1 MKNTIK
7 EVQSFEQL
15 EFCMKQKHLAPEEM
29 VSSVPTHLKSH
40 FHIFLHDF
48 KNILHCVFTSF
59 YFLAFILTF

>member
-7 EVQSFEQL
+7 EVQRFEQL
-15 EFCMKQKHLAPEEM
+15 EFCMKQKQEM

-40 FHIFLHDF
+40 VHIFLHDF
-48 KNILHCVFTSF
+48 KNILHCVFPSF

>member
-15 EFCMKQKHLAPEEM
+15 EFCMKQKQEM

-48 KNILHCVFTSF
+48 KNILHCVFPSF

>member
-29 VSSVPTHLKSH
+29 VSSVPTYMFTYSYMTLKT
-40 FHIFLHDF
+40 FCTACL
-48 KNILHCVFTSF
+48 LLFTS
-59 YFLAFILTF
+59 

>member
-29 VSSVPTHLKSH
+29 VSSVPTHLH
-40 FHIFLHDF
+40 FHILHDF
-48 KNILHCVFTSF
+48 KNILHCVFPSF

>member
-29 VSSVPTHLKSH
+29 VSSVPTHLKSL
-40 FHIFLHDF
+40 FTYSYMTLKTFCTVCFL
-48 KNILHCVFTSF
+48 LFTS
-59 YFLAFILTF
+59 